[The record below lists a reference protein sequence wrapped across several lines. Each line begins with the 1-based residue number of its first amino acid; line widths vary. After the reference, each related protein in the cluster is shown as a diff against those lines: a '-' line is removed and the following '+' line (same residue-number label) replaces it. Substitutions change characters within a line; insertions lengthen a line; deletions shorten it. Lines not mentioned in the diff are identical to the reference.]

1 MHEKVELMGVTLLV
15 HSSKF
20 AILAQQIIQVLWIY
34 FVIIVLEL
42 QQHENVLRK
51 EILSVCKMI
60 YCKVLYVRHVK
71 RAP

>member
-51 EILSVCKMI
+51 EILSVS
-60 YCKVLYVRHVK
+60 
-71 RAP
+71 